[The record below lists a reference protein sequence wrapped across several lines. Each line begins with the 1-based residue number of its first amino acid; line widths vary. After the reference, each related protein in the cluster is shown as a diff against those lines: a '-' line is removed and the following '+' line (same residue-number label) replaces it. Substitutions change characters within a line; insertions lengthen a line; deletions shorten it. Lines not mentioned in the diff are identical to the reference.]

1 MQIQFDNW
9 YKQYGSLIVRM
20 SVILI
25 SISLN
30 TFLRSITVE
39 FWLQIWAYRNDQIVA
54 VSNISSSNIN
64 DML

>member
-1 MQIQFDNW
+1 MQIQIDNW